1 MARVRDTP
9 PPPLHPEPKLSPA
22 RIENDAQRGWIVPI
36 GGAEEKINDPE
47 ILRRFVRCAGGE
59 EARIAVIPTASQLDE
74 TGPNYVE
81 LFESLGAGAAT
92 SLPYRTRAETERQD
106 WLDTLGRATA
116 VFYTGGNQLR
126 LSTVLGGTAV
136 ATQVRRL
143 NARGVV
149 VGGTSAGAAIL
160 PEHMI
165 AYGETGSTPQAGMV
179 SLTPGLGLSNRIMV
193 DQHFRERDRLGR
205 LLSAL
210 AYNPFA
216 VGLGLDEDTAAFISP
231 DNIIRVQGSGAV
243 TVVDVSKLTHSSVAD
258 ISEGTPICMTN
269 VVLHILPHGGS
280 FDLNTREPSQP

>member
-1 MARVRDTP
+1 M
-9 PPPLHPEPKLSPA
+9 SPSP
-22 RIENDAQRGWIVPI
+22 IVSDAQRGWIVPI
-36 GGAEEKINDPE
+36 GGAEDKVNDPE
-47 ILRRFVRCAGGE
+47 ILRRFVRCAGGD
-59 EARIAVIPTASQLDE
+59 EARIAVIPTASSLDE
-74 TGPNYVE
+74 TGPQYVD

-106 WLDTLGRATA
+106 WLETLERATA

-126 LSTVLGGTAV
+126 LSTILGGTAV
-136 ATQVRRL
+136 ATQIRRL

-193 DQHFRERDRLGR
+193 DQHFRQRDRLGR
-205 LLSAL
+205 LLTAL

-231 DNIIRVQGSGAV
+231 DNVIRVQGSGAV
-243 TVVDVSKLTHSSVAD
+243 TIVDVSDLTHSSVAED
-258 ISEGTPICMTN
+258 IEGAPICMTG
-269 VVLHILPHGGS
+269 VVLHILPHGGT
-280 FDLNTREPSQP
+280 FDLNTREASQP

>member
-1 MARVRDTP
+1 MP
-9 PPPLHPEPKLSPA
+9 PSPV
-22 RIENDAQRGWIVPI
+22 EDSSKRGWIVPI
-36 GGAEEKINDPE
+36 GGAEEKVNDTR
-47 ILRRFVRCAGGE
+47 ILSRFVQCAGGSD
-59 EARIAVIPTASQLDE
+59 ARIAIIPTASSLDE
-74 TGPNYVE
+74 TGPKYVE

-92 SLPYRTRAETERQD
+92 SLPYRTRAETTRQD
-106 WLDTLGRATA
+106 WLDTLERSTA

-126 LSTVLGGTAV
+126 LSTILGGTVV
-136 ATQVRRL
+136 AQQIRRL

-179 SLTPGLGLSNRIMV
+179 TLSPGLGLSNRIMV
-193 DQHFRERDRLGR
+193 DQHFRQRDRLGR

-231 DNIIRVQGSGAV
+231 DNVIRVRGSGAI
-243 TVVDVSKLTHSSVAD
+243 TVVDVSELTHSSVAD
-258 ISEGTPICMTN
+258 IPEGAPICMTGVN
-269 VVLHILPHGGS
+269 LHILPHGGS
-280 FDLNTREPSQP
+280 FDLNNRKALHP